1 MRCLGRLFRLLLLIA
16 IIIVA
21 AIIFLPKFL
30 AQAGNTVLNNINSTG
45 NPVSGLAQLIPANF
59 LDKNNQLQVSLSGLD
74 INKHYAVT
82 LDPGVCGNAGYINV
96 GIVTSDGSGNV
107 NNTFSLSS
115 LTNNKQGWFVDVH
128 SGPSVNDAVMAC
140 SQLNTNNTAAAADA
154 TNTVLQLSPVPT
166 DTSLTNSQTSS
177 TGSGATSTNPRPQG
191 FPQTGVAPGNGSSYD
206 NNVYPRK
213 F

>member
-45 NPVSGLAQLIPANF
+45 NPISGLAQLIPANF
-59 LDKNNQLQVSLSGLD
+59 LDKNNQLQISLSGLD
-74 INKHYAVT
+74 TNKHYAVT
-82 LDPGVCGNAGYINV
+82 LDPGICGNSGYINV

-128 SGPSVNDAVMAC
+128 SGPGVNDAVMAC

-191 FPQTGVAPGNGSSYD
+191 FPQTGVAPGNGSGYD

>member
-1 MRCLGRLFRLLLLIA
+1 MGCLRRLFRLLLLIA

-30 AQAGNTVLNNINSTG
+30 AQAGSTVLNNINSSG

-59 LDKNNQLQVSLSGLD
+59 LDKNNQLQISLSGLD
-74 INKHYAVT
+74 TNKHYAVT
-82 LDPGVCGNAGYINV
+82 LDPGICGNSGYINV

-107 NNTFSLSS
+107 NSTFSLASF
-115 LTNNKQGWFVDVH
+115 TKNKQGWFVDVH

-140 SQLNTNNTAAAADA
+140 SQLNTNDSNAVADA
-154 TNTVLQLSPVPT
+154 THAVLQLSPDT
-166 DTSLTNSQTSS
+166 SDTSLTNSQTS
-177 TGSGATSTNPRPQG
+177 TGSDTTSVTPRPRG
-191 FPQTGVAPGNGSSYD
+191 FPQTGVAPGSSNSYD
-206 NNVYPRK
+206 NTVYPRK

>member
-1 MRCLGRLFRLLLLIA
+1 MGCLRRLFRLLLLIA

-30 AQAGNTVLNNINSTG
+30 AQAGNTVLNNINSSS
-45 NPVSGLAQLIPANF
+45 NPISGLAQLIPANF
-59 LDKNNQLQVSLSGLD
+59 LDKNNQLQISLSGLD

-82 LDPGVCGNAGYINV
+82 LDPGSCGSSDYINV

-107 NNTFSLSS
+107 NSTFSLAS
-115 LTNNKQGWFVDVH
+115 LTKNKQGWYVDIH
-128 SGPSVNDAVMAC
+128 NGTSANDDMLAC
-140 SQLNTNNTAAAADA
+140 SQLSTNDNAAAADA
-154 TNTVLQLSPVPT
+154 TNTTLQLSPDTT
-166 DTSLTNSQTSS
+166 DTSLSGTS
-177 TGSGATSTNPRPQG
+177 TGSGTTSTNPRPQG
-191 FPQTGVAPGNGSSYD
+191 FPQTGVAPGSNSGYD